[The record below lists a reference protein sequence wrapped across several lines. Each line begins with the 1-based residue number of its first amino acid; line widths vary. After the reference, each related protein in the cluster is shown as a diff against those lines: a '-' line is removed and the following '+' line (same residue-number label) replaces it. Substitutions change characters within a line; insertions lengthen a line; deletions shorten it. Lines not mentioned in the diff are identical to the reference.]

1 MSEEL
6 ERGAPDLAR
15 NDEMTTQ
22 ELEELLRSDLDAP
35 EGQGSDEETLLH
47 IMEVLAQRTRTDPPG
62 SAARRSWASFQQY
75 YLPEIEEQSVAPE
88 EPKPDKRLHIRPR
101 RRLVAAAVIAL
112 LVCIPVTVCALNWD
126 KTRDVLAAWKDGV
139 FSFVVTDDTK
149 ATQPQ
154 PDASLIYPSLQDALE
169 DSGSRTDIVPTWI
182 PEGYTLTDISIVE
195 SPQKRVY
202 TAIYTKDD
210 SVLNVTVRSFLTSNP
225 ANIEINDNLLELYQ
239 SAETDYYIFKNDQM
253 LQAIWFD
260 DSYECVISCDLTL
273 KELKMMIDSIEK
285 G

>member
-126 KTRDVLAAWKDGV
+126 KAQDVLATWKDGI
-139 FSFVVTDDTK
+139 FSFDATVD
-149 ATQPQ
+149 TQPTDPKDQ
-154 PDASLIYPSLQDALE
+154 NALPCSSLQQALE
-169 DSGSRTDIVPTWI
+169 QNGERTDMVPTWV
-182 PEGYTLTDISIVE
+182 PNGFVLTDITITE
-195 SPQKRVY
+195 SPVQLVY
-202 TAIYTKDD
+202 CATYEKEDD
-210 SVLNVTVRSFLTSNP
+210 FLDITVRSFLSSDTTKS
-225 ANIEINDNLLELYQ
+225 EIGDELVDFYQ
-239 SAETDYYIFKNDQM
+239 SEGTDYYIFYNTGY
-253 LQAIWFD
+253 LTAIWLKAP
-260 DSYECVISCDLTL
+260 YECSISGTLTL
-273 KELKMMIDSIEK
+273 EEMKIMIDSIKK

>member
-112 LVCIPVTVCALNWD
+112 LVCIPATVCALNWD

-139 FSFVVTDDTK
+139 FSFVGTTDPESTHPKGDTSLSD
-149 ATQPQ
+149 AT
-154 PDASLIYPSLQDALE
+154 LQDTLE
-169 DSGSRTDIVPTWI
+169 NNGERSDIVPTWI
-182 PEGYTLTDISIVE
+182 PDGYTLTDISVVE

-202 TAIYTKDD
+202 TAIYDKKDATIRI
-210 SVLNVTVRSFLTSNP
+210 TVRSFLSSNP
-225 ANIEINDNLLELYQ
+225 VNIEIIDDLVELYE
-239 SAETDYYIFKNDQM
+239 SAGTDYYIFNNDKM
-253 LQAIWFD
+253 LSAIWFR
-260 DSYECVISCDLTL
+260 DSYECVISGDFTL
-273 KELKMMIDSIEK
+273 KEIKMMIDSIEK

>member
-139 FSFVVTDDTK
+139 FSFVGTTGTESTHPKGDTSLSD
-149 ATQPQ
+149 AT
-154 PDASLIYPSLQDALE
+154 LQDTLE
-169 DSGSRTDIVPTWI
+169 NNGERSDIVPTWI
-182 PEGYTLTDISIVE
+182 PDGFTLTDISVVE

-202 TAIYTKDD
+202 TAIYDKKDATIRI
-210 SVLNVTVRSFLTSNP
+210 TVRSFLSSNP
-225 ANIEINDNLLELYQ
+225 ANIEINDDLVELYE
-239 SAETDYYIFKNDQM
+239 SAGTDYYIFINDQM
-253 LQAIWFD
+253 LKAIWHI
-260 DSYECVISCDLTL
+260 DSHECFISGDLTL
-273 KELKMMIDSIEK
+273 KEMKMMIDSIEK

>member
-126 KTRDVLAAWKDGV
+126 KTRDVLAAWKDGA
-139 FSFVVTDDTK
+139 FSFVGTTGPESTHPKGDTSLSD
-149 ATQPQ
+149 AT
-154 PDASLIYPSLQDALE
+154 LQDTLE
-169 DSGSRTDIVPTWI
+169 NNGERSDIVPTWI
-182 PEGYTLTDISIVE
+182 PDGFTLTDISVVE

-202 TAIYTKDD
+202 TAIYDKKDATIRI
-210 SVLNVTVRSFLTSNP
+210 TVRSFLSSNP
-225 ANIEINDNLLELYQ
+225 ANIEINDDLVELYE
-239 SAETDYYIFKNDQM
+239 SAGTDYYIFINDQM
-253 LQAIWFD
+253 LKAIWHI
-260 DSYECVISCDLTL
+260 DSHECFISGDLTL
-273 KELKMMIDSIEK
+273 KEMKMMIDSIEK